1 MGRFKQ
7 LLIKEGRGF
16 RTMEKTNSQEKQKCN
31 PGARPCSASVDI
43 HNVIFKLLQVL
54 KAHQMG
60 EVKGQWRHAAD
71 KHVDPRLTGTIGLM
85 MLSPICLN
93 TKQSK
98 ECPWAD
104 HSLFGNILTHYSKT
118 SHYPFQ
124 VRTHSFEDISPLY
137 PTPLFT
143 FPGKAIKLFFST
155 SPKTLSLR
163 FDSVSGY
170 RG

>member
-1 MGRFKQ
+1 
-7 LLIKEGRGF
+7 
-16 RTMEKTNSQEKQKCN
+16 
-31 PGARPCSASVDI
+31 
-43 HNVIFKLLQVL
+43 
-54 KAHQMG
+54 MG

-93 TKQSK
+93 TNQSK

-118 SHYPFQ
+118 SHYPLQ

-170 RG
+170 GGKIQLHPQDHAALTYVSLHLTLQLYPLLYNKWVKLSRCFLEFSQLF